1 MTKQEKLIDLKR
13 HLKKITKEFCELWGT
28 CNFELAE
35 EIDEVITEIQE
46 LEDAIELEKEI
57 VENIKQIKKRR

>member
-1 MTKQEKLIDLKR
+1 MTKQQQLKILKTHLKR
-13 HLKKITKEFCELWGT
+13 ITKEFCEIWGT

>member
-1 MTKQEKLIDLKR
+1 MTKQQQLKILKTHLKR
-13 HLKKITKEFCELWGT
+13 ITKEFCETWGT